1 MTKSVDSNRVIRLDF
16 AVSWAP
22 NASAEDELL
31 SEQKNTTGLLWIL
44 SLALVLRVVTL
55 ARIDPVALDSA
66 IYFEIA
72 RLIEAGK
79 WKETLSYPFP
89 PFYPGLIAALTSLGL
104 SLETAGVFV
113 SMASTLLVLFPLWTI
128 TRALAGEAA
137 ASWAAFLWAVHPYA
151 IRLGSRALSDAPTA
165 LFVALSLWA
174 GLRGLRTVRF
184 RWPIGSGALAGLAYL
199 CRPEGIEPVLGVTVT
214 YALWTWKTLQPE
226 AQQGPAAHS
235 PRFLWVRRLCWIG
248 TPLAAFA
255 LVAAPYVALISLDA
269 GTLTFSKKKSPAA
282 MMRSMAP
289 KQNGEILNL
298 PADSVEPAKLPE
310 DAATPKLEKT
320 IAGNRLWTAARNLY
334 LFQQP
339 FINGIHLIVLLPAFL
354 AFWHLRPNQNPQQ
367 RAIKNILSGLL
378 LLHLFVLVGLTA
390 QLGPT
395 YLGGHHTFLMVFYML
410 PFAGAGL
417 AGLLGRLRA
426 HVPAPNWATPVLV
439 ALLIAVTLPSSV
451 FRRPESGAV
460 YRTAGLWIKNH
471 SQTPPTVITNSAKLA
486 YHAGALRIPSAGDVK
501 RVVDSARTIKADFI
515 AVPPDDREGDFQSYV
530 DAGALE
536 VAAVLSER
544 SGNKTYRVVVYRLRP
559 L

>member
-1 MTKSVDSNRVIRLDF
+1 LFAEPENSRRV
-16 AVSWAP
+16 
-22 NASAEDELL
+22 
-31 SEQKNTTGLLWIL
+31 LWIFA
-44 SLALVLRVVTL
+44 LAVVLRAVTL

-72 RLIEAGK
+72 RFIEAGK
-79 WKETLSYPFP
+79 WKEALSYPFP
-89 PFYPGLIAALTSLGL
+89 PLYPGLIAALTSLGL

-113 SMASTLLVLFPLWTI
+113 SMSSTILVLFPLWTI

-137 ASWAAFLWAVHPYA
+137 ASWAAFIWAIHPYA
-151 IRLGSRALSDAPTA
+151 IRLGSRALSDAPTT

-174 GLRGLRTVRF
+174 GLRGLTSGRF

-199 CRPEGIEPVLGVTVT
+199 CRPEGIEPVLGVATA
-214 YALWTWKTLQPE
+214 YALWTWKSLGSEP
-226 AQQGPAAHS
+226 QQAAAARYPPFHWS
-235 PRFLWVRRLCWIG
+235 HRLCWIG
-248 TPLAAFA
+248 APLAAFA
-255 LVAAPYVALISLDA
+255 LVAAPYVTLISLDT
-269 GTLTFSKKKSPAA
+269 GTLTLSKKKSPAA

-298 PADSVEPAKLPE
+298 PAESVEPVKPPE
-310 DAATPKLEKT
+310 DTATPILQKE

-334 LFQQP
+334 IFQQP
-339 FINGIHLIVLLPAFL
+339 LLNGIHLIVLLPALL
-354 AFWHLRPNQNPQQ
+354 AFRYLRPNQYPLQ

-378 LLHLFVLVGLTA
+378 LLHLFVLVGLAA
-390 QLGPT
+390 QLGPS

-410 PFAGAGL
+410 PFAGAGM
-417 AGLLGRLRA
+417 AGLHGWLRA
-426 HVPAPNWATPVLV
+426 YAPAPSYATPVLV
-439 ALLIAVTLPSSV
+439 ALFVAVTLPSSV

-460 YRTAGLWIKNH
+460 YRTAGLWIRNH
-471 SQTPPTVITNSAKLA
+471 SRTPPTVITNSAKLA
-486 YHAGALRIPSAGDVK
+486 YHAGAVRIPSARDAK
-501 RVVDSARTIKADFI
+501 RVMDSARTIKADFI
-515 AVPPDDREGDFQSYV
+515 AVPPDDRETDFQPYV